1 MKYVV
6 EVAYVGPSAS
16 FGSHYT
22 NTMSANSTQEA
33 VNKVRRTL
41 PENYAVRKVMAELED
56 WK

>member
-1 MKYVV
+1 MKYII
-6 EVAYVGPSAS
+6 EVAYVGPSAI

-22 NTMSANSTQEA
+22 NTVSANSTQEA

-41 PENYAVRKVMAELED
+41 PENYAVRKVMVELED